1 MQLINISR
9 SDGSFMELNGVFAR
23 KICFVNM
30 FDMQHMDNFKDFL
43 MEEEWIIDQS
53 ISSVLAKSEAKKAA
67 KMLPLFLQE
76 RGYKTGITL
85 KVITGINSNE
95 TQFLLTY

>member
-1 MQLINISR
+1 
-9 SDGSFMELNGVFAR
+9 MELNGVFAS

-30 FDMQHMDNFKDFL
+30 FDMQQMDNFKDFL
-43 MEEEWIIDQS
+43 MEEEWIIDQT

-85 KVITGINSNE
+85 KVIFEKLSSQ
-95 TQFLLTY
+95 TQMKQNFC